1 MRKVKEEKGEE
12 EEEALAAAAVHRR
25 RILRMAPVAPNS
37 ANRVIF
43 RTFNLYISETHMY
56 TRAHYA
62 TCERVYIYIY
72 IGECIYTRAGEANNL
87 RSKTEEERTQG
98 KEDLANV
105 NPLEFT

>member
-1 MRKVKEEKGEE
+1 MRKVKEEEK

-56 TRAHYA
+56 ARAHYA
-62 TCERVYIYIY
+62 TCERVYIHIY
-72 IGECIYTRAGEANNL
+72 I
-87 RSKTEEERTQG
+87 
-98 KEDLANV
+98 LANV
-105 NPLEFT
+105 YIHALERQII